1 MSIAKLDVPGFN
13 SIVSSANNISDGRKS
28 SEYIPLMNAF
38 TSNYPVILSK
48 TYSIPTYNYSTNTA
62 KRIYKKWYNKT
73 ISLYLS
79 SMITQ
84 FIGNYIDNE
93 NLTRQKEYLKITH
106 NQVLDYIFNSTN
118 IDFFLNSNLNK
129 TNDYWSNVVNE
140 FKVGYSGYTCKHEL
154 GNTFLL
160 TNYGYIA
167 ETNSSFSTNSTLISF
182 MVKKEHVPLIKGNIV
197 FDIPISDEI
206 VECWVLDELLTPEY
220 ANQTLR
226 KGLNE
231 HILKFVKTNYP
242 TMKIVGKTRAEL
254 DALWCKFNVPEFTS
268 VPERTK
274 WIKEFTKG
282 FVLAERKKLG
292 IIAKEEKPKYSFNSV
307 KTGIKVAQKPI
318 EELVEEDMNVTISNA
333 GGIDPFGPL
342 F

>member
-1 MSIAKLDVPGFN
+1 MNIAKLDVPGFN
-13 SIVSSANNISDGRKS
+13 SIIPNMNNVSDGRKS

-38 TSNYPVILSK
+38 TSNYPSLLYK
-48 TYSIPTYNYSTNTA
+48 HFGIPDYNYSTNAA
-62 KRIYKKWYNKT
+62 KRMKKKWDNKT
-73 ISLYLS
+73 ISSYLY
-79 SMITQ
+79 SMINQ
-84 FIGNYIDNE
+84 FVGNTVDNQTLKHQKDYLR
-93 NLTRQKEYLKITH
+93 NLH
-106 NQVLDYIFNSTN
+106 NSIVDYIFNPTDIN
-118 IDFFLNSNLNK
+118 FFLNSNLNK

-140 FKVGYSGYTCKHEL
+140 FRIGYSGYTCKHEL

-206 VECWVLDELLTPEY
+206 VECWVLDELFTPEY

-231 HILKFVKTNYP
+231 HILKWVKTNYP

-268 VPERTK
+268 IPERTK

-292 IIAKEEKPKYSFNSV
+292 IIAKEDKPKYSFNSV
-307 KTGIKVAQKPI
+307 KTGIKVAQKPV
-318 EELVEEDMNVTISNA
+318 EQLVEEDMNVTISNT
-333 GGIDPFGPL
+333 GGIDPFESP